1 MKKALA
7 LILAVCML
15 FSCAVMVSAAEG
27 TSPAVQD
34 SQDSGSQDSGNPQD
48 SGIVNGGG
56 GGGGSSSSGSK
67 LGLVSDKTNT
77 GASKTLSTAAASKAA
92 SDAAAAAIADA
103 QAAGQSS
110 ANASVTF
117 NNVSSLTPEAIKAIN
132 DAVAAAEANSG
143 VSVNLTINIDK
154 VVNCLLYTS
163 DAADD

>member
-1 MKKALA
+1 MRQRVPALLYRIRRIA
-7 LILAVCML
+7 EARTAVIL
-15 FSCAVMVSAAEG
+15 
-27 TSPAVQD
+27 
-34 SQDSGSQDSGNPQD
+34 QD
-48 SGIVNGGG
+48 SGIVNGGCRWRRQFVFP
-56 GGGGSSSSGSK
+56 GSK

-154 VVNCLLYTS
+154 VVNGKVITVSRLIRLIWQALQRPSTRRFP
-163 DAADD
+163 AM